1 MQAWI
6 NVGSPENFEALRKRG
21 FDLSPWKASRRK
33 QTQEIQ
39 PGDRIVYY
47 LTGRVQF
54 GGIVEATDT
63 VQEDDRDI
71 GLASE
76 SKEDEA
82 YPFRVPTKP
91 VLIAEPGS
99 EVDVR
104 EITDL
109 LEKTRNF
116 GPKKLGMCFRGNIHK
131 ISQEDLAT
139 IERLL
144 AEQGA
149 KKPAGA

>member
-6 NVGSPENFEALRKRG
+6 NVGSPENFEVLRKRG
-21 FDLSPWKASRRK
+21 FDLAPWKASRGK
-33 QTQEIQ
+33 QTREIQ

-54 GGIVEATDT
+54 GGVVEATDT
-63 VQEDDRDI
+63 VEEDETDI

-76 SKEDEA
+76 SKEGDA

-91 VLIAEPGS
+91 VLIAEPGA

-131 ISQEDLAT
+131 ISQDDLKT

-144 AEQGA
+144 AEQRSEKSA
-149 KKPAGA
+149 TP